1 MKYKNEAHQHIFT
14 AYVALSPYKYSNR
27 FLAAIFLLSAEK
39 ELWFRAKKAIEK
51 KQIDFDRI
59 PRTDLSSYGY
69 ALLQLAQD
77 FYTGSQHVT
86 LQDLGDP
93 YLISDRTCMMIIQA
107 IGICREGY
115 DYIGTNRKFQ
125 SRKEVQDALREE

>member
-14 AYVALSPYKYSNR
+14 AYVALSPYKYSSR

-39 ELWFRAKKAIEK
+39 ELWLRARKAIDK
-51 KQIDFDRI
+51 KQIDFDKI
-59 PRTDLSSYGY
+59 SRTELSSYGY
-69 ALLQLAQD
+69 TLLQLAQD
-77 FYTGSQHVT
+77 FYTGTQHVS

-93 YLISDRTCMMIIQA
+93 YLISDRTCMLIIQA

-115 DYIGTNRKFQ
+115 DFIGMSRKFQ
-125 SRKEVQDALREE
+125 SRKEIQDALREE